1 MRILIIGNGFDLAH
15 GLPTTYKNFLD
26 TISNLEFIVNSKN
39 KNEVMDFRKL
49 KLRINND
56 ALCKLIQKNYDNIIK
71 NENIKEI
78 IELFKDNIWEEYFVD
93 LKGTNPNWVDLE
105 DAILKMIQY
114 IEYCKRI
121 SKEKDNTDFIYQYK
135 HLIEILM
142 KLNNIYNWG
151 IEERYRTSINELLSN
166 NRFFSIVIK
175 ELNNGLNKIV
185 RCLELYL
192 IEFAEEVLK
201 LKKPVLKK
209 IPQISDISAQKV
221 LTFNY
226 TNVYEEIYGN
236 RYIEHI
242 KQDCIHNYIHK
253 MVSFNFIHGKAQKH
267 STIDKNNMVLGISD
281 YLNNDET
288 MNNIDFISF
297 KKYFQRILKKTG
309 CEYKNWLKEDEVKQ
323 VYIYGHS
330 LDISDKDVLKEIIE
344 TSDTTTTIYHHNK
357 EAFYQQLLNLV
368 KILGRDELI
377 KRTSNKTLILESI
390 NELK

>member
-1 MRILIIGNGFDLAH
+1 MRILITGNGFDLAH

-26 TISNLEFIVNSKN
+26 TIGNLEFIVNPKN
-39 KNEVMDFRKL
+39 KNEVMDFREL
-49 KLRINND
+49 KPRINND

-71 NENIKEI
+71 NKNIKEI
-78 IELFKDNIWEEYFVD
+78 IELFKDNLWKEYFLG
-93 LKGTNPNWVDLE
+93 LKDANPNWVDLE

-114 IEYCKRI
+114 IEDYKETQDITDDINFTYQKDHLRNILKVIEDNRI
-121 SKEKDNTDFIYQYK
+121 SDAPSSEAIIFNKT
-135 HLIEILM
+135 L
-142 KLNNIYNWG
+142 
-151 IEERYRTSINELLSN
+151 
-166 NRFFSIVIK
+166 FSMAIK
-175 ELNNGLNKIV
+175 ELNNDLNKII

-192 IEFAEEVLK
+192 IEFVEEVLE

-209 IPQISDISAQKV
+209 IPQISAIQAQKV

-226 TNVYEEIYGN
+226 TNVYEEIYKN
-236 RYIEHI
+236 RYREHI
-242 KQDCIHNYIHK
+242 KQDYIYK
-253 MVSFNFIHGKAQKH
+253 TVSFNFIHGKAKKH
-267 STIDKNNMVLGISD
+267 SAIDKNNMVLGISD

-309 CEYKNWLKEDEVKQ
+309 CEYKNWLKEDEAKQ

-344 TSDTTTTIYHHNK
+344 TPDTTTTIYHHNK

-368 KILGRDELI
+368 KILGRDDLI
-377 KRTSNKTLILESI
+377 KRTSDKTLILEPI